1 MPYIIYTQGPR
12 IPNPPVTGATGR
24 LYRFHPAGINNW
36 CVEDVD
42 ERDVETVLNTKRG
55 CCGSKGKFFR
65 LATPEE
71 IEAWEQN
78 TVYHRRRR

>member
-1 MPYIIYTQGPR
+1 M
-12 IPNPPVTGATGR
+12 
-24 LYRFHPAGINNW
+24 
-36 CVEDVD
+36 EDVE
-42 ERDVETVLNTKRG
+42 ERDVEAVLDTKRG

-78 TVYHRRRR
+78 TVYHRRMR